1 MMSFSVLHKKL
12 ISYEA
17 YIAQTENF
25 SLITEKVN
33 SIKGIFAMEG
43 GKQNGL

>member
-1 MMSFSVLHKKL
+1 MMSFSVPHKK
-12 ISYEA
+12 A

-25 SLITEKVN
+25 SFIAKKVN
-33 SIKGIFAMEG
+33 SIKGIFAIKG

>member
-1 MMSFSVLHKKL
+1 MMTVPHKKL
-12 ISYEA
+12 ISDEA

-25 SLITEKVN
+25 SFIAEKVN
-33 SIKGIFAMEG
+33 SIKGIFAIEG